1 MVPSSILSPFIYV
14 MDITKDSIQVVLLI
28 TAVGGFKYAFRFWYS
43 FSSVVSMIKKM
54 EKKMK
59 HVCQIN

>member
-28 TAVGGFKYAFRFWYS
+28 TAVGGFKHAFRFWYS